1 MLLELSSKYSDEF
14 TFKGNNIENLY
25 FFRIKLGAPT
35 RELYV
40 DDCWYECYF
49 GGMPITIELGGKK
62 VSIKLEGPPPQVKI
76 GTVKRTD
83 LVVAKINLIINAR
96 NMVPVFLDAKPQM

>member
-1 MLLELSSKYSDEF
+1 MILREPKHETCSNIKYNTTNF
-14 TFKGNNIENLY
+14 CI
-25 FFRIKLGAPT
+25 FRIKLGAPT

-40 DDCWYECYF
+40 DDRWYECYF
-49 GGMPITIELGGKK
+49 GGMAITIELGGKK
-62 VSIKLEGPPPQVKI
+62 ISVKLEGPPPQVKI